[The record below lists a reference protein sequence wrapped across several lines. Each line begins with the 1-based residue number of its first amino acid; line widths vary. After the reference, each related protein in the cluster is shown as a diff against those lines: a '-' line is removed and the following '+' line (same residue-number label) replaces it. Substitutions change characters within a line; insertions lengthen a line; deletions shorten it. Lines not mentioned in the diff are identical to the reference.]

1 MGNQM
6 KLILENFGKPKDE
19 KVKIRSEKKSKNK
32 WLFKAYH
39 NEADYRLN
47 KHYFEK
53 VFNDFNEMKTFSA
66 KHSYESKNPNYV
78 SMYNKI

>member
-1 MGNQM
+1 M
-6 KLILENFGKPKDE
+6 
-19 KVKIRSEKKSKNK
+19 KNK

-39 NEADYRLN
+39 NEGDYSLN

-66 KHSYESKNPNYV
+66 KHNYESKNPNYV
-78 SMYNKI
+78 SMYNKIL